1 MNLLRLIIEIFVL
14 YLLYKLVVDFII
26 PVYRTTKIMKEKM
39 AEVQKNMESEKA
51 KKPGTP
57 GEKEGEYIDFE
68 DVK

>member
-26 PVYRTTKIMKEKM
+26 PVYRTTKKMKEKM

-51 KKPGTP
+51 KKPETP
-57 GEKEGEYIDFE
+57 INKEGEYIDFE
-68 DVK
+68 EVK